1 MCTRP
6 CFLSRTSPQNPPYPP
21 FPLPPCACFYLIST
35 QAESLRGNQRKSSA
49 GILCW
54 LNASEALLSPRGVMI
69 SASGASTPADGGN
82 EALYQLRAALD
93 ARERRLEALQSI
105 LDKKSEEAAA
115 VHASYSMMYDELQ
128 MCAPRITHRPSSAR
142 HAACRTR
149 V

>member
-1 MCTRP
+1 MHKTL
-6 CFLSRTSPQNPPYPP
+6 LSIPHLPTKSPPPP
-21 FPLPPCACFYLIST
+21 FFPSPRACFYLISS
-35 QAESLRGNQRKSSA
+35 QAESLGETSAKVSGNSVLA
-49 GILCW
+49 D
-54 LNASEALLSPRGVMI
+54 ASEALLSPRGVMI
-69 SASGASTPADGGN
+69 SASSASTPADGGN

-128 MCAPRITHRPSSAR
+128 MCASRMTHRPSSVR
-142 HAACRTR
+142 HAACRPR

>member
-1 MCTRP
+1 MISAQ
-6 CFLSRTSPQNPPYPP
+6 FRTV
-21 FPLPPCACFYLIST
+21 LHAAISVGDR
-35 QAESLRGNQRKSSA
+35 ER
-49 GILCW
+49 
-54 LNASEALLSPRGVMI
+54 ALLSPRGVMI

>member
-1 MCTRP
+1 MHKTL
-6 CFLSRTSPQNPPYPP
+6 LSIPHLPTKSPPPPYIT
-21 FPLPPCACFYLIST
+21 PLHVYLL
-35 QAESLRGNQRKSSA
+35 SLLKPDVTKTTPLLSGEAALCGKQR
-49 GILCW
+49 
-54 LNASEALLSPRGVMI
+54 ALLGPRGVMI
-69 SASGASTPADGGN
+69 SASSALTPTDGGN
-82 EALYQLRAALD
+82 EALDQLRAALD

-105 LDKKSEEAAA
+105 LDQKSEEAAA

>member
-1 MCTRP
+1 MLSEASRGTR
-6 CFLSRTSPQNPPYPP
+6 SAYRYDSH
-21 FPLPPCACFYLIST
+21 A
-35 QAESLRGNQRKSSA
+35 SSA
-49 GILCW
+49 GH
-54 LNASEALLSPRGVMI
+54 SFPLLACLGPSLDFRAIPHRSTRGNSVAERECPRGVMI

-128 MCAPRITHRPSSAR
+128 MCASRITHRPSSAR

>member
-1 MCTRP
+1 MGKERCLLDRGP
-6 CFLSRTSPQNPPYPP
+6 FWISARFRTV
-21 FPLPPCACFYLIST
+21 LHA
-35 QAESLRGNQRKSSA
+35 A
-49 GILCW
+49 ILW
-54 LNASEALLSPRGVMI
+54 QNASERGVMI

-128 MCAPRITHRPSSAR
+128 MCASRITHRPSSVR
-142 HAACRTR
+142 HAACRAR

>member
-1 MCTRP
+1 M
-6 CFLSRTSPQNPPYPP
+6 SRSPRRSAHSGVGAANY
-21 FPLPPCACFYLIST
+21 A
-35 QAESLRGNQRKSSA
+35 RG
-49 GILCW
+49 
-54 LNASEALLSPRGVMI
+54 ALLSPRGVMI

-128 MCAPRITHRPSSAR
+128 MCASRITHRPSSVR
-142 HAACRTR
+142 HAACRAR

>member
-1 MCTRP
+1 M
-6 CFLSRTSPQNPPYPP
+6 SRGMWRAPRRSAHSGVGAANY
-21 FPLPPCACFYLIST
+21 A
-35 QAESLRGNQRKSSA
+35 RG
-49 GILCW
+49 
-54 LNASEALLSPRGVMI
+54 ALLSPRGVMI

-128 MCAPRITHRPSSAR
+128 MCASRITHRPSSVR
-142 HAACRTR
+142 HAACRAR